1 MKLYQEI
8 ANDIEKAIRSGVLQ
22 QGTRLPTVRQLRDER
37 NVSASTVFRAYYL
50 LEAKRLIQARDR
62 SGYYVVFE
70 GAGGIA
76 APAALSSR
84 PEPDQDTPGAVLLD
98 LLACADDHD
107 TVPLGA
113 RTPSHQLFPA
123 QRLRRALSAS
133 FVTPNRFNHYSGGGR
148 GNVELR
154 RQIALRYLSSG
165 MQVDPDDIVITSG
178 ACEALSLA
186 ALAMARPGDAIAIES
201 PTAPAIRHGIERLGL
216 RAIDVPASAPG
227 GIDLAALKLAVLTQR
242 PAACML
248 MPTFQHPLGAL
259 MADDTKREL
268 VQFLRHHTVPLI
280 ENDVCQELYFGR
292 VRPLPAK
299 AWDADGLVLHCSSFS
314 KTLAPDYCV
323 GWVVPGRFMPEV
335 LRHQSL
341 SGAQVPDL
349 LQRALANYLAKG
361 GYEVHLRKLRRLLAE
376 QCETLSQEVL
386 THFPAGTRVQRPQG
400 GYFLWVELPP
410 ACSAMALYRQARQMQ
425 ISVAPG
431 PIFSACGEFSH
442 CLQLNFGQLWDARTA
457 QAVHTLGRLAT
468 RQLAGM
474 DLNAA

>member
-1 MKLYQEI
+1 MKLYEKL
-8 ANDIEKAIRSGVLQ
+8 ANDIEKAIRSGVLHH
-22 QGTRLPTVRQLRDER
+22 GSRLPTVRQLRDER
-37 NVSASTVFRAYYL
+37 MVSASTVFRAYYL
-50 LEAKRLIQARDR
+50 LEAKRLIQAKDR
-62 SGYYVVFE
+62 SGYFVVFD
-70 GAGGIA
+70 A
-76 APAALSSR
+76 APGSAVATAAAGR
-84 PEPDQDTPGAVLLD
+84 PLPDQDTPGAVLLD
-98 LLACADDHD
+98 LLASAGDHN

-113 RTPSHQLFPA
+113 RYPSNQLFPA
-123 QRLRRALSAS
+123 QRLGRALSAS
-133 FVTPNRFNHYSGGGR
+133 FITPNRFNHYSGGGR

-154 RQIALRYLSSG
+154 RQIALRYVASG

-186 ALAMARPGDAIAIES
+186 ALAMARPGEGIAIES

-227 GIDLAALKLAVLTQR
+227 GIDLAALKLAVLAQR

-248 MPTFQHPLGAL
+248 MPTFQHPLGSL
-259 MADDTKREL
+259 MSDEHKRDL
-268 VQFLRHHTVPLI
+268 VQFLRHHAVPLI

-299 AWDADGLVLHCSSFS
+299 AYDADGLVLHCSSFS
-314 KTLAPDYCV
+314 KTLAPDYSI
-323 GWVVPGRFMPEV
+323 GWVVPGRFMPEL

-341 SGAQVPDL
+341 SGAPVPDL

-361 GYEVHLRKLRRLLAE
+361 GYDLHLRKLRRLLAAH
-376 QCETLSQEVL
+376 CDTLVQAVL
-386 THFPAGTRVQRPQG
+386 SHFPAGTRAQRPQG

-410 ACSAMALYRQARQMQ
+410 GCSAMAVYHQARQMH

-431 PIFSACGEFSH
+431 PMFSARGEFAN
-442 CLQLNFGQLWDARTA
+442 CLQLNFGQLWDSRTA
-457 QAVHTLGRLAT
+457 LAVQSLGRLAA